1 MEDVPKA
8 KTVPTLPTLDQAHF
22 EELSASIRGDVFRRG
37 DQRFHEHTRLFNGN
51 VVNTSRAVA
60 LPLDARDVSQI
71 IIFCNKH
78 ALSPSVK
85 AGGYGTGGWAING
98 DIVIDLSRIQD
109 IDIEPPQSGGDG
121 YTSLRDTAQSA
132 DKGKAR
138 VGEPVLDLS
147 GPATRKR
154 VFEAEAE
161 HAPSSDIPPAAWVNS
176 TASAA
181 VASFLHGPAL
191 PPDDSGEEPRRPAA
205 NRRRL
210 DIDGS
215 ALTVFTHSLVAETLT
230 AHSDPIS
237 SNSGTQSSGRSARS
251 GTSPSTHAT
260 TPASSRSP
268 HSDSA
273 MSSAPPAP
281 FTFAEPFDMAPSRP
295 DPFAYIDNI
304 DPPTFG
310 PSPPTPLASSAAA
323 WGADAALLAHPLFA
337 GDDFQ
342 SHLTRPAPPH
352 THAYVS
358 FGAGAR
364 QKDVDLFTA
373 AHPLD
378 GGVVPYHVPFSAHP
392 VGASVMLLGGFGFLS
407 RLHGLSVDNLVE
419 AEVVLADGR
428 IVIVNEKEHQGGLP
442 VPSAVSQACAYE
454 ENRDLWWGLRGSGPA
469 LCIATRYK
477 ARAYP
482 VPVVFAGNLIYRFH
496 RATAPSLLRHF
507 RDCIKGAPREL
518 YANVL
523 LTAGPADKDSLVVIQ
538 MCYVGPKEQGLEYL
552 QALSSWSGER
562 CLLNEVH
569 EKTFLSQQDS
579 VAQVLRGKRG
589 NQWFIRSA
597 LISSLPDEVINKT
610 VLEFADTPVG
620 CTWLFELAGGAIT
633 DYEETCI
640 HKAQR
645 EAKFT
650 IAALHQWEMGVDDP
664 RCVSSAEDWLR
675 DTIKPVAAGG
685 SFPSFLGRSEPPAR
699 VAASFGENWERLVA
713 LKKKYDPRGLF
724 RNTFWPLDKE
734 GVEIDP
740 SEHEPPEP
748 EF

>member
-1 MEDVPKA
+1 MEDAPKA
-8 KTVPTLPTLDQAHF
+8 KTVSTLPTLDQAHF

-37 DQRFHEHTRLFNGN
+37 DQRFHEHTRL
-51 VVNTSRAVA
+51 
-60 LPLDARDVSQI
+60 I
-71 IIFCNKH
+71 ILFCNKH
-78 ALSPSVK
+78 ELSPSVK

-109 IDIEPPQSGGDG
+109 MDIEPPQPCGGG
-121 YTSLRDTAQSA
+121 YTSLRDTIQSA

-138 VGEPVLDLS
+138 VGDPVLDLS

-161 HAPSSDIPPAAWVNS
+161 HAPSSSIPPSAWVNS

-191 PPDDSGEEPRRPAA
+191 PPDDSDEEPRRPAT

-215 ALTVFTHSLVAETLT
+215 ALTVFTNSLVAETLT
-230 AHSDPIS
+230 ARSDPFS
-237 SNSGTQSSGRSARS
+237 SSSGSGTHSSGRSPGS

-260 TPASSRSP
+260 TPASRSP

-273 MSSAPPAP
+273 LSSAPPAP
-281 FTFAEPFDMAPSRP
+281 FTFIEPFDMAPSRP

-323 WGADAALLAHPLFA
+323 WGSDAALLAHPLFA
-337 GDDFQ
+337 GDDFP
-342 SHLTRPAPPH
+342 SHLARPAPPH

-364 QKDVDLFTA
+364 QKDVDLFTS

-378 GGVVPYHVPFSAHP
+378 GGVVPYHSPIVL
-392 VGASVMLLGGFGFLS
+392 GASVMLLGGFGFLS
-407 RLHGLSVDNLVE
+407 RLHGLSIDNLVE

-428 IVIVNEKEHQGGLP
+428 IVIVNEKEHQ
-442 VPSAVSQACAYE
+442 
-454 ENRDLWWGLRGSGPA
+454 DLWWGLRGS
-469 LCIATRYK
+469 
-477 ARAYP
+477 AYP

-538 MCYVGPKEQGLEYL
+538 MCYIGPKEQGLEYL
-552 QALSSWSGER
+552 NALSSWSGER

-569 EKTFLSQQDS
+569 EKT
-579 VAQVLRGKRG
+579 RG

-633 DYEETCI
+633 DYEDTCI
-640 HKAQR
+640 PKAQR

-685 SFPSFLGRSEPPAR
+685 SFPSFLGRGEPPAR
-699 VAASFGENWERLVA
+699 VAASFGESWERLVA
-713 LKKKYDPRGLF
+713 LKK
-724 RNTFWPLDKE
+724 E
-734 GVEIDP
+734 
-740 SEHEPPEP
+740 
-748 EF
+748 

>member
-1 MEDVPKA
+1 MEDAPKS
-8 KTVPTLPTLDQAHF
+8 KTVPILLTLDQAHF

-37 DQRFHEHTRLFNGN
+37 DQRFHEHSRLFNGN
-51 VVNTSRAVA
+51 VVNTSRAIV

-98 DIVIDLSRIQD
+98 DVVIDLSRIHD

-121 YTSLRDTAQSA
+121 YTSLRDTAWSA

-138 VGEPVLDLS
+138 VGEPILDLS

-161 HAPSSDIPPAAWVNS
+161 HAPSGGIPPSAWVNS
-176 TASAA
+176 TTSAA
-181 VASFLHGPAL
+181 IASFLHGPAL
-191 PPDDSGEEPRRPAA
+191 PPDESGEEPRRQAT

-210 DIDGS
+210 GIDGS
-215 ALTVFTHSLVAETLT
+215 ALTVSTHSLVAETLT
-230 AHSDPIS
+230 AHFDLIS
-237 SNSGTQSSGRSARS
+237 SSSGSGTHSSTRSAGS

-268 HSDSA
+268 RSDSA
-273 MSSAPPAP
+273 ISSVPSAP
-281 FTFAEPFDMAPSRP
+281 FTWAEPFDMAPPRP

-304 DPPTFG
+304 DPPMFG
-310 PSPPTPLASSAAA
+310 LSPPTPLASSAAA

-337 GDDFQ
+337 GDFQ

-407 RLHGLSVDNLVE
+407 RLHGLSIDSLVE

-428 IVIVNEKEHQGGLP
+428 IVIVNEKEH
-442 VPSAVSQACAYE
+442 
-454 ENRDLWWGLRGSGPA
+454 RDLWWGLRGSGPA

-477 ARAYP
+477 ARAFP

-538 MCYVGPKEQGLEYL
+538 MCYIGPKEQGLEYL
-552 QALSSWSGER
+552 QALSSWTGER

-579 VAQVLRGKRG
+579 VAQVLRGRRG

-640 HKAQR
+640 PKAQR

-675 DTIKPVAAGG
+675 DTIKSVATGG
-685 SFPSFLGRSEPPAR
+685 SFPSFLGRGEPPAR

-713 LKKKYDPRGLF
+713 LKKKYDPTGLF
-724 RNTFWPLDKE
+724 RNTFWPLNKE

-748 EF
+748 VF